1 MKSIIVLQDGFELS
15 SGSSGAAIQS
25 ATMTECVNDQTDV
38 APGAVCAASL
48 DVTIWT
54 PDRELRIQQGDKL
67 VYYREDDSGNRI
79 KVGVFTAEKPTRGSK
94 HVYNITAYDNVV
106 MLDKNVSAWLM
117 ATQDSFPMSLS
128 AFMHAVCEECG
139 VEFPEQD
146 IPNGDYSVSAF
157 YADDLTG
164 RQLMQWACQI
174 AGRFA
179 RADADG
185 ALRLGWYKYVSTGVS
200 ADGGRIPAN
209 VRLSGETLRTS
220 QQEVYRIQLQ
230 TEFYYQD
237 GLSFEDYE
245 VKPIDKV
252 QLRQTTDDVGV
263 IYPTDE
269 ESANAYVVQ
278 GNYLLASNT
287 AEKISP
293 IAQSLYALLRGVS
306 YTPARVEIPH
316 SEIIRAG
323 SIVPIVDAE
332 GQSITVYVMTK
343 TTTDGVDRLECTG
356 NPSRDGTSATNEKGF
371 RNLEGRILEIK
382 ANVDGLYVRAEQ
394 LDGKYSSLKM
404 DVDGFKTE
412 VKNDYSTKEE
422 LSSGLNAASIDAS
435 VKAENAQTAAEKK
448 ALELAGEALNSANA
462 ATDEKLTAY
471 STTVQMQ
478 SAIEQSANSIKLEV
492 SETYSTKVYVDSA
505 MTSAVDE
512 ANSATDGKLAA
523 YSTTV
528 QMQSAIDQS
537 ASSIKLE
544 VSETY
549 STKEYVDNAKDSAVD
564 TANSATDGKLAAY
577 STTVQM
583 QSAIEQS
590 AKKISLSVKNNGTS
604 SVLTLSYDG
613 TTLSSQNVEI
623 SGFVTFSSLS
633 TSGQSTINGD
643 NITTGTIS
651 ANIASVS
658 SSAGTVKIQ
667 SGGLYAYDA
676 NGTYRIGLFT
686 ASSTNNALL
695 KFKDSGGNWCG
706 DLFGYRDNDI
716 GIVQLNLSENG
727 FFRADRIQ
735 THEIAIGNMKC
746 FCDGYRALN
755 GNAFVYL
762 EGSSRVG
769 CFEKLAIAGAAAQDV
784 RWVWSGT
791 LGGWVLTTAT
801 SLN

>member
-106 MLDKNVSAWLM
+106 MLDKDVSAWLM

-128 AFMHAVCEECG
+128 AFMHAVCAECG

-200 ADGGRIPAN
+200 ADGGRISAN

-220 QQEVYRIQLQ
+220 QQEIYRIQLQ

-746 FCDGYRALN
+746 FCDGYKALN
-755 GNAFVYL
+755 GSAFVYL
-762 EGSSRVG
+762 DGSSRVG
-769 CFEKLAIAGAAAQDV
+769 CFEKLSIGGGAAYTV
-784 RWVWSGT
+784 GWVWDSA
-791 LGGWVLTTAT
+791 LGKNVLCMQ
-801 SLN
+801 

>member
-25 ATMTECVNDQTDV
+25 ATLTECVNDQTDV

-117 ATQDSFPMSLS
+117 ATQDNFPMPLS

-185 ALRLGWYKYVSTGVS
+185 ALQLGWYEYIGTGITPGGGQTYASVS
-200 ADGGRIPAN
+200 
-209 VRLSGETLRTS
+209 LSGQTLRTS

-269 ESANAYVVQ
+269 ESTNAYVVQ

-287 AEKISP
+287 AAKISP

-343 TTTDGVDRLECTG
+343 TTTDGVDHLECTG
-356 NPSRDGTSATNEKGF
+356 NPSRDGTSATNEKGY
-371 RNLEGRILEIK
+371 RNLEGRVLEIK
-382 ANVDGLYVRAEQ
+382 SSVDGLYIKAAQ
-394 LDGKYSSLKM
+394 LDGKYSELEQT
-404 DVDGFKTE
+404 VDGFKTE
-412 VKNDYSTKEE
+412 VYDTFS
-422 LSSGLNAASIDAS
+422 
-435 VKAENAQTAAEKK
+435 
-448 ALELAGEALNSANA
+448 
-462 ATDEKLTAY
+462 AY

-478 SAIEQSANSIKLEV
+478 SAIEQSASSIKLEV
-492 SETYSTKVYVDSA
+492 SETYVTPAYVDNA
-505 MTSAVDE
+505 KAGAVSE
-512 ANSATDGKLAA
+512 ANSATDGKLA
-523 YSTTV
+523 
-528 QMQSAIDQS
+528 D
-537 ASSIKLE
+537 
-544 VSETY
+544 
-549 STKEYVDNAKDSAVD
+549 
-564 TANSATDGKLAAY
+564 Y

-623 SGFVTFSSLS
+623 TGFVTFSSLS
-633 TSGQSTINGD
+633 TSGKSTINGG
-643 NITTGTIS
+643 NITTGTIGS
-651 ANIASVS
+651 A
-658 SSAGTVKIQ
+658 AGNTQYNLDEGWIRTGTT
-667 SGGLYAYDA
+667 SGAHVLINSTTIRWFIDANTPTGIFHSLYGRTYVGANSRYVMFGWLPSYAPSFYPSNGGPTDEFVGLYVDQTSNGLIHCCA
-676 NGTYRIGLFT
+676 NKFEIPGRIEC
-686 ASSTNNALL
+686 AS
-695 KFKDSGGNWCG
+695 
-706 DLFGYRDNDI
+706 
-716 GIVQLNLSENG
+716 LSVNG
-727 FFRADRIQ
+727 R
-735 THEIAIGNMKC
+735 EI
-746 FCDGYRALN
+746 
-755 GNAFVYL
+755 
-762 EGSSRVG
+762 
-769 CFEKLAIAGAAAQDV
+769 
-784 RWVWSGT
+784 
-791 LGGWVLTTAT
+791 
-801 SLN
+801 

>member
-25 ATMTECVNDQTDV
+25 ATLTECVNDQTDV

-48 DVTIWT
+48 EVTIWT
-54 PDRELRIQQGDKL
+54 PDRELRIHQGDKL
-67 VYYREDDSGNRI
+67 TYYREDDAGNRI

-106 MLDKNVSAWLM
+106 LLDKNVSAWLM
-117 ATQDSFPMSLS
+117 ATQSSFPMTLS
-128 AFMHAVCEECG
+128 ALMHAVCVECG
-139 VEFPEQD
+139 VDFPEQD
-146 IPNGDYSVSAF
+146 IPNGDYSVSAL
-157 YADDLTG
+157 YADGLTG

-179 RADADG
+179 RADEDG
-185 ALRLGWYKYVSTGVS
+185 KLRLGWYAYVSRGLS

-230 TEFYYQD
+230 TGFYYQD

-263 IYPTDE
+263 IYPPDE

-293 IAQSLYALLRGVS
+293 IAQSLYALLRDVS

-332 GQSITVYVMTK
+332 GQSITVYIMTK
-343 TTTDGVDRLECTG
+343 TTTDGVDHLECTG
-356 NPSRDGTSATNEKGF
+356 NPSRDGTSATNEKGY
-371 RNLEGRILEIK
+371 RNLEGRVLEIK
-382 ANVDGLYVRAEQ
+382 SSVDGLYIKAAQ
-394 LDGKYSSLKM
+394 LDGKYSELEQT
-404 DVDGFKTE
+404 VDGFKTE
-412 VKNDYSTKEE
+412 VYDTFSTKEE
-422 LSSGLNAASIDAS
+422 LSTGLNAASIDAS

-471 STTVQMQ
+471 STTVQVQ

-590 AKKISLSVKNNGTS
+590 AKKISLSVTNNGTS

-658 SSAGTVKIQ
+658 SSA
-667 SGGLYAYDA
+667 
-676 NGTYRIGLFT
+676 
-686 ASSTNNALL
+686 
-695 KFKDSGGNWCG
+695 
-706 DLFGYRDNDI
+706 
-716 GIVQLNLSENG
+716 
-727 FFRADRIQ
+727 
-735 THEIAIGNMKC
+735 
-746 FCDGYRALN
+746 
-755 GNAFVYL
+755 
-762 EGSSRVG
+762 
-769 CFEKLAIAGAAAQDV
+769 
-784 RWVWSGT
+784 
-791 LGGWVLTTAT
+791 
-801 SLN
+801 

>member
-263 IYPTDE
+263 IYPPDE
-269 ESANAYVVQ
+269 ESSNAYVIQ

-343 TTTDGVDRLECTG
+343 TTTDGVDHLECTG
-356 NPSRDGTSATNEKGF
+356 NPSRDGTSATNEKGY
-371 RNLEGRILEIK
+371 RNLEGRVLEIK
-382 ANVDGLYVRAEQ
+382 SSVDGLYIKAAQ
-394 LDGKYSSLKM
+394 LDGKYSEIEQT
-404 DVDGFKTE
+404 VDGFKTE

>member
-106 MLDKNVSAWLM
+106 MLDKDVSAWLM

-128 AFMHAVCEECG
+128 AFMHAVCAECG

-200 ADGGRIPAN
+200 ADGGRISAN

-220 QQEVYRIQLQ
+220 QQEIYRIQLQ

-528 QMQSAIDQS
+528 QMQSAI
-537 ASSIKLE
+537 
-544 VSETY
+544 
-549 STKEYVDNAKDSAVD
+549 
-564 TANSATDGKLAAY
+564 
-577 STTVQM
+577 
-583 QSAIEQS
+583 EQS

-735 THEIAIGNMKC
+735 THETAIGNMKC
-746 FCDGYRALN
+746 FCDGYKALN
-755 GNAFVYL
+755 GSAFVYL
-762 EGSSRVG
+762 DGSSRVG
-769 CFEKLAIAGAAAQDV
+769 CFEKLSIGGGAAYTV
-784 RWVWSGT
+784 GWVWDSA
-791 LGGWVLTTAT
+791 LGKNVLCMQ
-801 SLN
+801 

>member
-48 DVTIWT
+48 DATIWT

-106 MLDKNVSAWLM
+106 MLDKDVSAWLM

-146 IPNGDYSVSAF
+146 IPNRDYSVSAF

-200 ADGGRIPAN
+200 ADGGRISAN

-230 TEFYYQD
+230 TGFYYQD

-263 IYPTDE
+263 IYPPDE

-343 TTTDGVDRLECTG
+343 TTTDGVDHLECTG
-356 NPSRDGTSATNEKGF
+356 NPSRDGTSATNEKGY
-371 RNLEGRILEIK
+371 RNLEGRVLEIK
-382 ANVDGLYVRAEQ
+382 SSVAGLYIKAAQ
-394 LDGKYSSLKM
+394 LDGKYSELEQT
-404 DVDGFKTE
+404 VDGFKTE
-412 VKNDYSTKEE
+412 AHDTFSTKEE
-422 LSSGLNAASIDAS
+422 LSTGLNAAAIDAS
-435 VKAENAQTAAEKK
+435 TKAGNAQTAAEKK
-448 ALELAGEALNSANA
+448 ALELAQEALNSANA

-478 SAIEQSANSIKLEV
+478 SAIEQSA
-492 SETYSTKVYVDSA
+492 
-505 MTSAVDE
+505 
-512 ANSATDGKLAA
+512 
-523 YSTTV
+523 
-528 QMQSAIDQS
+528 
-537 ASSIKLE
+537 SSIKLE
-544 VSETY
+544 VSENYAT
-549 STKEYVDNAKDSAVD
+549 TVYVDNAKAGAVSES
-564 TANSATDGKLAAY
+564 NSATDGKLAAY

-590 AKKISLSVKNNGTS
+590 AKKISLSVTNNGTS

-706 DLFGYRDNDI
+706 DLFGYRDNGI

-727 FFRADRIQ
+727 FFRAGRIQ
-735 THEIAIGNMKC
+735 TSEIAIGNMKC
-746 FCDGYRALN
+746 FCDGYKALN
-755 GNAFVYL
+755 GSAFVYL
-762 EGSSRVG
+762 DGSSRVG
-769 CFEKLAIAGAAAQDV
+769 CFEKLSIGGGAAYTV
-784 RWVWSGT
+784 GWVWDSA
-791 LGGWVLTTAT
+791 LGKNVLCMQ
-801 SLN
+801 

>member
-106 MLDKNVSAWLM
+106 MLDKDVSAWLM

-200 ADGGRIPAN
+200 ADGGRISAN

-263 IYPTDE
+263 IYPPDE

-343 TTTDGVDRLECTG
+343 TTTDGVDHLECTG

-462 ATDEKLTAY
+462 ATDDKLTAY

-528 QMQSAIDQS
+528 QMQSAID
-537 ASSIKLE
+537 
-544 VSETY
+544 
-549 STKEYVDNAKDSAVD
+549 
-564 TANSATDGKLAAY
+564 
-577 STTVQM
+577 
-583 QSAIEQS
+583 QS

-716 GIVQLNLSENG
+716 GIVQLNLSQNG
-727 FFRADRIQ
+727 FFRTARIQ
-735 THEIAIGNMKC
+735 TSEIAIGNMKC
-746 FCDGYRALN
+746 FCDGYKALN
-755 GNAFVYL
+755 GSAFVYL
-762 EGSSRVG
+762 DGGSRVG
-769 CFEKLAIAGAAAQDV
+769 CFEKMSIGGGAAYTV
-784 RWVWSGT
+784 GWVWDSA
-791 LGGWVLTTAT
+791 LGKNVLCMQ
-801 SLN
+801 